1 MLRGTQGREKLNP
14 SRKQAGGS
22 GLGPP
27 ACLPPIL
34 ARPSPDALYEWRAL
48 AGGGA
53 PPPFLIK

>member
-53 PPPFLIK
+53 PPPS